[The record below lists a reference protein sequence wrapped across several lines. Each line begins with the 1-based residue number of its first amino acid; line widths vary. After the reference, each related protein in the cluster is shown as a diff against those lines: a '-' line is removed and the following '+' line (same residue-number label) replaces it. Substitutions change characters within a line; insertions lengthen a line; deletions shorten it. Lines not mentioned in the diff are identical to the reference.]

1 MQAGSLG
8 VETALEA
15 REHAG
20 SLGVETALDA
30 REHTGSLWEETVSL
44 GCLSQMEHV
53 LRLLLEVR
61 CLRIGG
67 AAE

>member
-30 REHTGSLWEETVSL
+30 REHAGSLWEETVL
-44 GCLSQMEHV
+44 LSAIA
-53 LRLLLEVR
+53 RGPIS
-61 CLRIGG
+61 RIGG
-67 AAE
+67 AAK